1 MNLHFIGKE
10 FARLEK
16 LEDIINYQYEPKSNK
31 RFGKR
36 NIYFDDL
43 KLDFIN
49 EVSTYGFS
57 PFILKN
63 FGEQRD
69 DKNIMRYMTKKFN
82 HGLTNYIKLKTHAIA
97 RHTSQEIKKYISQKK
112 KKFKN
117 NTKSK
122 KISNPINSIYLIKK
136 NEEKEIDEVR
146 ENFLQKALQNMGG
159 YKLNI
164 SMDEEEENK
173 EKEKENKQDE
183 ENSENKDNIVDDKD
197 QNIINKNDISS
208 YNETKKSNLL
218 NDSKNKFLKTNTQ
231 NFPNIFANN
240 FNNYSNK
247 NKTNNKTLNL
257 KFEEI
262 FENNKKGPYSN
273 KNNNLNRKSVYSSKN
288 RKTLGNFDLYLNSI
302 NIHSTN
308 NYIKSNKNL
317 NSYSKKKKIKKNE
330 FLLFT
335 KARPYRYMTSEG
347 KL

>member
-10 FARLEK
+10 FVRLEK

-69 DKNIMRYMTKKFN
+69 DPNIMRYMTKKFN

-112 KKFKN
+112 KKFKKN
-117 NTKSK
+117 KKPK

-136 NEEKEIDEVR
+136 NEEKKVDEVR

-159 YKLNI
+159 YKLNL

-183 ENSENKDNIVDDKD
+183 ENTENEENTNNDKD
-197 QNIINKNDISS
+197 QNIINKNDVSS
-208 YNETKKSNLL
+208 YNETKKSTLL
-218 NDSKNKFLKTNTQ
+218 VDTKKKILKKNTQ
-231 NFPNIFANN
+231 NFPNIFSNN
-240 FNNYSNK
+240 FNSYPNK
-247 NKTNNKTLNL
+247 SKTNNKTLNL
-257 KFEEI
+257 KFEEF
-262 FENNKKGPYSN
+262 FENNKKVPYSSKN
-273 KNNNLNRKSVYSSKN
+273 KDLNRKSVFSSKN

-302 NIHSTN
+302 NIYSTNKNINTN
-308 NYIKSNKNL
+308 NYL
-317 NSYSKKKKIKKNE
+317 TRYSKKKKIKKNE

-335 KARPYRYMTSEG
+335 KARPYRYMTSEA
-347 KL
+347 K

>member
-10 FARLEK
+10 FDRLGK

-31 RFGKR
+31 RLGKR

-82 HGLTNYIKLKTHAIA
+82 HGLTNYIKLKTDAIA

-112 KKFKN
+112 KKFNKI
-117 NTKSK
+117 KKPK

-136 NEEKEIDEVR
+136 NEEKEIDVVG
-146 ENFLQKALQNMGG
+146 ENFLQKALHNMGG

-173 EKEKENKQDE
+173 EKEKANKQDE
-183 ENSENKDNIVDDKD
+183 EKNKD
-197 QNIINKNDISS
+197 
-208 YNETKKSNLL
+208 
-218 NDSKNKFLKTNTQ
+218 KNK
-231 NFPNIFANN
+231 
-240 FNNYSNK
+240 
-247 NKTNNKTLNL
+247 
-257 KFEEI
+257 E
-262 FENNKKGPYSN
+262 
-273 KNNNLNRKSVYSSKN
+273 
-288 RKTLGNFDLYLNSI
+288 
-302 NIHSTN
+302 
-308 NYIKSNKNL
+308 
-317 NSYSKKKKIKKNE
+317 KNE
-330 FLLFT
+330 DEDLLKIIT
-335 KARPYRYMTSEG
+335 ESDIQ
-347 KL
+347 